1 MDFFNFGKSIKGW
14 IHLFY
19 NRTESCVIVNG
30 HLSEWFTLQRGCRQ
44 GDPLS
49 PYIFILCAEIL
60 VAMVRDDSN
69 IKGIVVTDT
78 EFKLSQYAYDTTLLL
93 DGSEGSLKHSLLT
106 LKLYASFSGLNIN
119 VGKQKLFG
127 LDP

>member
-1 MDFFNFGKSIKGW
+1 
-14 IHLFY
+14 
-19 NRTESCVIVNG
+19 
-30 HLSEWFTLQRGCRQ
+30 
-44 GDPLS
+44 
-49 PYIFILCAEIL
+49 
-60 VAMVRDDSN
+60 MVRDNSN

-119 VGKQKLFG
+119 VGKTKVVWIGSMKDFKG
-127 LDP
+127 FR